1 MSAKHDDQLVADIS
15 NLLCD
20 DSFHDVTIVLANGV
34 SVKGNQM
41 VLSARSKFL
50 MTKFKGIKVELTVIT
65 RS

>member
-15 NLLCD
+15 NLLSD

>member
-15 NLLCD
+15 NLLSD
-20 DSFHDVTIVLANGV
+20 ESFHDVTIVLDNGI
-34 SVKGNQM
+34 SVKGNKI

>member
-15 NLLCD
+15 NLLSD
-20 DSFHDVTIVLANGV
+20 ESFHDVTIVLDNGV
-34 SVKGNQM
+34 SVKENKM